1 MQTFHIILSHV
12 LIINVYIVTYSITIN
27 QCFHGLADIEKI
39 TIASDSDE
47 LLVFFFR
54 FRRKMLAGGGQ
65 TLQQELLRRIISC
78 VQLLTAKLTIP
89 SSFEIAC
96 WIFHIAEELRIK
108 NWHGTC
114 FLRVKDP
121 EEKERRNGGQK
132 WEEENLFEAVCGVSV
147 LWWGI
152 GIRRERQVGWNERE
166 REVGKSLKQRNS
178 GR

>member
-96 WIFHIAEELRIK
+96 
-108 NWHGTC
+108 
-114 FLRVKDP
+114 
-121 EEKERRNGGQK
+121 
-132 WEEENLFEAVCGVSV
+132 
-147 LWWGI
+147 
-152 GIRRERQVGWNERE
+152 
-166 REVGKSLKQRNS
+166 
-178 GR
+178 